1 MKEEMKTVKEIATS
15 LYVYLKDKYFIR
27 KFKREIQKLKNDFN
41 KD

>member
-1 MKEEMKTVKEIATS
+1 MKTVKELASSFYIC
-15 LYVYLKDKYFIR
+15 LKDKYFIW